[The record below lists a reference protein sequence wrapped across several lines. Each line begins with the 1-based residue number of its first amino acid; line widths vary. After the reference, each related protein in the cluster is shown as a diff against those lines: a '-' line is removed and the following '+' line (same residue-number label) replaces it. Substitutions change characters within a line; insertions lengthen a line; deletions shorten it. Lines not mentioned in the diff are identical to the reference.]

1 MDKTAKRHRSYAVLF
16 LQKMISFCSPPYVI
30 FLYIKYI
37 IGKGWIFLPEGTFV
51 TITGFKNDYDKIPFA
66 IGAKFLCAKEPGNPY
81 DTGPSCPC
89 PKWTYRRICRQQ
101 RAYQGQWNDVS
112 RPRV

>member
-1 MDKTAKRHRSYAVLF
+1 MLCRFIFAENDPVLLSALCYTF
-16 LQKMISFCSPPYVI
+16 YISNIS
-30 FLYIKYI
+30 L
-37 IGKGWIFLPEGTFV
+37 GKGGIFLPEGTFV

-89 PKWTYRRICRQQ
+89 PKWPYRRIYRQQ
-101 RAYQGQWNDVS
+101 RAYQDQRDDVS